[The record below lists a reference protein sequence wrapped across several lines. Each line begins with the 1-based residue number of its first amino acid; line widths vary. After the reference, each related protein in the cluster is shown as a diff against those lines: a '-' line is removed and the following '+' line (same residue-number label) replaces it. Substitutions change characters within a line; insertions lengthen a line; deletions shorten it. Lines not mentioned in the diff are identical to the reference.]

1 MESVL
6 DKALKLARE
15 CEVYGVSQ
23 TDTSMSFEAN
33 RLKMVDTRETSGL
46 ALRLVRDGRI
56 GFSSTTNLEEEDAL
70 VERALEMAPFGAE
83 ALLEMPSAV
92 DYPSVDVHDHR
103 LAELGMDDMRHL
115 GQSVIDAVRVEW
127 PQVQCEGRVGRSV
140 TRTELMNSRGCR
152 VSYTK
157 ATMSVYLEA
166 VLIQGTD
173 MLYVSESETSC
184 HPIADVK
191 PLADSML
198 LQLERASRIA
208 SVPNRAMPVI
218 FTPRGLAGVLIGP
231 LVSGFSGK
239 TVLKGTSPLVG
250 RLGEHIVDERISLWD
265 DPTQPFIP
273 GSRICDDEG
282 IPSRATPLI
291 NKGKAAS
298 FLYDLQ
304 TAAQAGENSTG
315 SASRSLAT
323 LPQPGPGVLLF
334 SPGDTSF
341 EDIVSGLE
349 EALVVERL
357 LGAGQGNILGGGF
370 NANVLLG
377 YYVSKGEIV
386 GRAKDVMVS
395 GNVYDALNRVI
406 SVGSESRWLRGF
418 LSAPALL
425 CEGVAVTA
433 KG

>member
-1 MESVL
+1 M
-6 DKALKLARE
+6 ALKPFWSCPLPSTIRRW
-15 CEVYGVSQ
+15 
-23 TDTSMSFEAN
+23 M
-33 RLKMVDTRETSGL
+33 
-46 ALRLVRDGRI
+46 
-56 GFSSTTNLEEEDAL
+56 STT
-70 VERALEMAPFGAE
+70 
-83 ALLEMPSAV
+83 
-92 DYPSVDVHDHR
+92 HR

-115 GQSVIDAVRVEW
+115 GQSLIDAVRAEW

-208 SVPNRAMPVI
+208 PVPNRAMPVL

-291 NKGKAAS
+291 DRGKAAS

-304 TAAQAGENSTG
+304 TARSGRRRRFYGQRVPLPGNPTPTG
-315 SASRSLAT
+315 PRRAT
-323 LPQPGPGVLLF
+323 LLSGRHVLRGHCVRIGGGPGGREIAWGGTGKY
-334 SPGDTSF
+334 PWR
-341 EDIVSGLE
+341 
-349 EALVVERL
+349 RL
-357 LGAGQGNILGGGF
+357 
-370 NANVLLG
+370 
-377 YYVSKGEIV
+377 
-386 GRAKDVMVS
+386 
-395 GNVYDALNRVI
+395 
-406 SVGSESRWLRGF
+406 
-418 LSAPALL
+418 
-425 CEGVAVTA
+425 
-433 KG
+433 

>member
-1 MESVL
+1 MESL
-6 DKALKLARE
+6 LGKALKSAGE

-70 VERALEMAPFGAE
+70 VARALEMAPYGAE
-83 ALLEMPSAV
+83 ALLEMPSAT
-92 DYPSVDVHDHR
+92 DYPPVDVYDPR
-103 LAELGMDDMRHL
+103 LSELQEDEMRRL
-115 GQSVIDAVRVEW
+115 GQSLIDAVRAEW

-140 TRTELMNSRGCR
+140 TRTEIINSRGCR

-173 MLYVSESETSC
+173 MLYVSESDTSC
-184 HPIADVK
+184 HPISDAK

-208 SVPNRAMPVI
+208 TVPSRAMPVL
-218 FTPRGLAGVLIGP
+218 FTPRGLAGALIGP

-250 RLGEHIVDERISLWD
+250 RLGERIVDERISLWD

-273 GSRICDDEG
+273 GSRACDDEG
-282 IPSRATPLI
+282 VSSRATPLI
-291 NKGKAAS
+291 DRGRATS

-304 TAAQAGENSTG
+304 TAAQAGERSTG

-323 LPQPGPGVLLF
+323 LPQPAPGVLSF
-334 SPGDTSF
+334 APGDTSF
-341 EDIVSGLE
+341 EDMVSGLE

-377 YYVSKGEIV
+377 YYVSNGEIV

-395 GNVYDALNRVI
+395 GNVYDALNGVI
-406 SVGSESRWLRGF
+406 GIGSESRWLRGF
-418 LSAPALL
+418 LSTPALL

>member
-1 MESVL
+1 MESL
-6 DKALKLARE
+6 LGKALKFAGE

-83 ALLEMPSAV
+83 ALLELPSAT
-92 DYPSVDVHDHR
+92 DYPSVDVHDPR
-103 LAELGMDDMRHL
+103 LAELEPDAMIYL
-115 GQSVIDAVRVEW
+115 GQSLIDAVRAEW

-140 TRTELMNSRGCR
+140 TSTEIINSRGCH
-152 VSYTK
+152 VSYTR

-173 MLYVSESETSC
+173 MLYVSESDTSC
-184 HPIADVK
+184 HPISDAK

-208 SVPNRAMPVI
+208 TVPSRTMPVL
-218 FTPRGLAGVLIGP
+218 FTPRGLAGALIGP

-239 TVLKGTSPLVG
+239 TVLKGTSPLGG
-250 RLGEHIVDERISLWD
+250 RLGERIVDERISLWD

-273 GSRICDDEG
+273 GSRVCDDEG
-282 IPSRATPLI
+282 MPSRATPLI
-291 NKGKAAS
+291 DRGRATS

-304 TAAQAGENSTG
+304 TAAQVGERSTG

-323 LPQPGPGVLLF
+323 LPQPAPGVL
-334 SPGDTSF
+334 SIAPGDTSF
-341 EDIVSGLE
+341 DDMVSGLE

-377 YYVSKGEIV
+377 YYVSNGEIV

-395 GNVYDALNRVI
+395 GNVYDALNGVI
-406 SVGSESRWLRGF
+406 GVGSESRWLRGF

>member
-6 DKALKLARE
+6 DKAIRTAKE

-46 ALRLVRDGRI
+46 ALRLVKDGRI

-103 LAELGMDDMRHL
+103 LAELGMDEMRHL
-115 GQSVIDAVRVEW
+115 GQSLIDAVRAEW

-191 PLADSML
+191 SLADSML
-198 LQLERASRIA
+198 LQLKRASRIVP
-208 SVPNRAMPVI
+208 VPNRAMPVL

-250 RLGEHIVDERISLWD
+250 RLGEQIVDERISLWD

-291 NKGKAAS
+291 DRGKAAS

-304 TAAQAGENSTG
+304 TAAQAGEGVPPAARPAPWQPYPNRAPACYSSLRETRP
-315 SASRSLAT
+315 SRTLCQDWRRPWWSRDCLGRDREISLA
-323 LPQPGPGVLLF
+323 
-334 SPGDTSF
+334 
-341 EDIVSGLE
+341 
-349 EALVVERL
+349 EALTPMCFW
-357 LGAGQGNILGGGF
+357 AI
-370 NANVLLG
+370 
-377 YYVSKGEIV
+377 
-386 GRAKDVMVS
+386 M
-395 GNVYDALNRVI
+395 
-406 SVGSESRWLRGF
+406 
-418 LSAPALL
+418 
-425 CEGVAVTA
+425 
-433 KG
+433 

>member
-6 DKALKLARE
+6 DKAIRTAKE
-15 CEVYGVSQ
+15 CEVFGVSQ

-46 ALRLVRDGRI
+46 ALRLVKDGRI

-83 ALLEMPSAV
+83 ALLELPSAV

-115 GQSVIDAVRVEW
+115 GQSLIDAVRAEW

-157 ATMSVYLEA
+157 TVMSVYFEA

-208 SVPNRAMPVI
+208 PVPNRAMPVL

-250 RLGEHIVDERISLWD
+250 RLGEQVVDERISLWD
-265 DPTQPFIP
+265 DPTQPFVP

-291 NKGKAAS
+291 DKGRAAS

-304 TAAQAGENSTG
+304 TAAQAGKETTG

-323 LPQPGPGVLLF
+323 MPQPGPGVLLF

-341 EDIVSGLE
+341 EDMVSGLE

-357 LGAGQGNILGGGF
+357 LGAGQGNIPWRRL
-370 NANVLLG
+370 
-377 YYVSKGEIV
+377 
-386 GRAKDVMVS
+386 
-395 GNVYDALNRVI
+395 
-406 SVGSESRWLRGF
+406 
-418 LSAPALL
+418 
-425 CEGVAVTA
+425 
-433 KG
+433 

>member
-1 MESVL
+1 
-6 DKALKLARE
+6 
-15 CEVYGVSQ
+15 
-23 TDTSMSFEAN
+23 
-33 RLKMVDTRETSGL
+33 
-46 ALRLVRDGRI
+46 
-56 GFSSTTNLEEEDAL
+56 
-70 VERALEMAPFGAE
+70 
-83 ALLEMPSAV
+83 
-92 DYPSVDVHDHR
+92 
-103 LAELGMDDMRHL
+103 
-115 GQSVIDAVRVEW
+115 
-127 PQVQCEGRVGRSV
+127 
-140 TRTELMNSRGCR
+140 
-152 VSYTK
+152 
-157 ATMSVYLEA
+157 
-166 VLIQGTD
+166 
-173 MLYVSESETSC
+173 
-184 HPIADVK
+184 
-191 PLADSML
+191 ML

-208 SVPNRAMPVI
+208 PVPNRAMPVL

-291 NKGKAAS
+291 DKGKAAS

>member
-1 MESVL
+1 MEAVL
-6 DKALKLARE
+6 EKAMKSARE
-15 CEVYGVSQ
+15 CEVFGVSQ
-23 TDTSMSFEAN
+23 TDVSMSFEAN

-46 ALRLVRDGRI
+46 ALRLVRDGRL
-56 GFSSTTNLEEEDAL
+56 GFSSTTNLAEEDAL

-83 ALLEMPSAV
+83 ALLELPSASA
-92 DYPSVDVHDHR
+92 YPRVDVHDPG
-103 LAELGMDDMRHL
+103 LAELGMEEMRHL
-115 GQSVIDAVRVEW
+115 GQSLIDAVRAEW

-173 MLYVSESETSC
+173 MLYVSESDTSC
-184 HPIADVK
+184 HPILDAA

-198 LQLERASRIA
+198 LQLERASRVA
-208 SVPNRAMPVI
+208 TVSSRAMPVL
-218 FTPRGLAGVLIGP
+218 FTPRGVAGALIGP

-239 TVLKGTSPLVG
+239 TVLKGASPLVG
-250 RLGEHIVDERISLWD
+250 RLGERIADERISLWD
-265 DPTQPFIP
+265 DPTQPFVP

-282 IPSRATPLI
+282 TPSRATPLI
-291 NKGKAAS
+291 DRGRAAG

-304 TAAQAGENSTG
+304 TAAQAGASSTG

-323 LPQPGPGVLLF
+323 LPQPSPGVLSV
-334 SPGDTSF
+334 SPGDTTF
-341 EDIVSGLE
+341 EEMVAGLE

-377 YYVSKGEIV
+377 YYVRNGEIV
-386 GRAKDVMVS
+386 GRAKDAMVS
-395 GNVYDALNRVI
+395 GNVYDALNGVLAI
-406 SVGSESRWLRGF
+406 GSESRWLRGF
-418 LSAPALL
+418 LNAPALL
-425 CEGVAVTA
+425 CEGVSVTA
-433 KG
+433 KA